1 MRLLSARSGLAAAAV
16 AALLAGSARGD
27 RLAPALGLKGLG
39 GEPQS
44 LESYRGKIVV
54 LNFWATWCGPCVEEM
69 PMLADIQNR
78 YGVRGVVV
86 IGVSLDDEDSA
97 AQVPRFVQKRKIN
110 FPVWV
115 GGTTEDLE
123 RFGLGEA
130 LPATAFIDA
139 EGRIVGRVLGM
150 LRKRDIRHRVEWM
163 LGERKGKPPEP
174 LVNNLGFDGG

>member
-1 MRLLSARSGLAAAAV
+1 MF
-16 AALLAGSARGD
+16 AALFSSTARGD
-27 RLAPALGLKGLG
+27 GFAPPLSLKDLS
-39 GEPQS
+39 GESQR
-44 LESYRGKIVV
+44 LESHRGRIVV

-69 PMLADIQNR
+69 PMLADIQKR
-78 YGVRGVVV
+78 YGDRGVIV
-86 IGVSLDDEDSA
+86 IGVSLDEEDSVEK
-97 AQVPRFVQKRKIN
+97 VPRFVQKRKIN

-150 LRKRDIRHRVEWM
+150 LRKRDLRHRVEWL

-174 LVNNLGFDGG
+174 LVNNLDF

>member
-1 MRLLSARSGLAAAAV
+1 MF
-16 AALLAGSARGD
+16 AALFSSTARGD
-27 RLAPALGLKGLG
+27 GFAPPLSLKDLS
-39 GEPQS
+39 GEPQR
-44 LESYRGKIVV
+44 LESHRGKIVV

-69 PMLADIQNR
+69 PMLADIQKR
-78 YGVRGVVV
+78 YGGRGVMV
-86 IGVSLDDEDSA
+86 IGVSLDEEGSVEK
-97 AQVPRFVQKRKIN
+97 VPRFVQKRKIN

-150 LRKRDIRHRVEWM
+150 LRKRDLRHRVEWL

-174 LVNNLGFDGG
+174 LVNNLDF